1 MTILEVIQRS
11 ADYLA
16 KHGVDS
22 PRLQAELLLAHVLR
36 VPRMGLYLEFQRV
49 LAESELA
56 AARELVK
63 RRGQRE
69 PLQHLVGSVSF
80 CGFELAVNPHVLVP
94 RPETEPLAE
103 AAWSFLSA
111 SGQQTPLALDLCT
124 GSGCLAIALAMKCPR
139 AMIHA
144 ADLSPEALTVAR
156 ANAERHGASA
166 RMIFH
171 EGDLFTPLPAE
182 LKFDLIVSNPP
193 YIPTGEITALEPEVR
208 DHDPRAALDGGE
220 DGLDFYR
227 RIATEGADR
236 LRSGGRLMAE
246 FGDGQ
251 AEALRRIFTSSGW
264 QVREILPD
272 LDGRPRILIA
282 SGAGS

>member
-22 PRLQAELLLAHVLR
+22 PRLQAELLLAHVLG

-49 LAESELA
+49 LAEPELA

-144 ADLSPEALTVAR
+144 ADLSPEA
-156 ANAERHGASA
+156 
-166 RMIFH
+166 
-171 EGDLFTPLPAE
+171 
-182 LKFDLIVSNPP
+182 
-193 YIPTGEITALEPEVR
+193 
-208 DHDPRAALDGGE
+208 
-220 DGLDFYR
+220 
-227 RIATEGADR
+227 
-236 LRSGGRLMAE
+236 
-246 FGDGQ
+246 
-251 AEALRRIFTSSGW
+251 
-264 QVREILPD
+264 
-272 LDGRPRILIA
+272 
-282 SGAGS
+282 